1 MKSVIDDGAHDGIVE
16 EFIYDQAAGKNEH
29 RFAIKRTADVSGAL
43 AENARARLN
52 SDGYSKTRDMRRV
65 ASIPDIIRFQW
76 IEKFGVDPCA
86 KGNEKLLW
94 RLLNSNEYA
103 HLRTDGKSSRLF
115 VTPTRAVDVKAKPT
129 PLIVRP

>member
-1 MKSVIDDGAHDGIVE
+1 MRSVIDDGAHDGIVE
-16 EFIYDQAAGKNEH
+16 EFIYDESAGRNEH

-43 AENARARLN
+43 AENARARAN
-52 SDGYSKTRDMRRV
+52 SDGYSKSRDMRRV

-76 IEKFGVDPCA
+76 IEKFGTDPCA

-103 HLRTDGKSSRLF
+103 YLRTDSKSSRLF
-115 VTPTRAVDVKAKPT
+115 VTPTQYKVVDKKPQ
-129 PLIVRP
+129 PLVIA

>member
-1 MKSVIDDGAHDGIVE
+1 MRSVIDDGAHDGIVE
-16 EFIYDQAAGKNEH
+16 EFIYDEAAAKNEH

-43 AENARARLN
+43 AENARARAN
-52 SDGYSKTRDMRRV
+52 SDGYSKSRDMRRV

-86 KGNEKLLW
+86 KGNENLLW

-103 HLRTDGKSSRLF
+103 HLRTDSKSSRLF
-115 VTPTRAVDVKAKPT
+115 VTPTTYKTVEKKPT
-129 PLIVRP
+129 PLVIP